1 MENDVYIFKIDLD
14 WKLIGIIS
22 QIDRFD
28 ASWASVEK
36 KRRAKSKTI

>member
-1 MENDVYIFKIDLD
+1 MENDVYNFKIDLD

-28 ASWASVEK
+28 ASWSSVERK
-36 KRRAKSKTI
+36 KGKV